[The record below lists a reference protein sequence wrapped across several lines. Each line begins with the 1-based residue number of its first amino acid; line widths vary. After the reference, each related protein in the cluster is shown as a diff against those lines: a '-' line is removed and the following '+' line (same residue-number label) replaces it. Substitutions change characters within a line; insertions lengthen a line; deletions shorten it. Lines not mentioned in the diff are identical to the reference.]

1 MADEE
6 TDMELPSDTVLDE
19 TPARALKFFGAVSMN
34 GGIRAALEQRGY
46 TEAIHEN
53 GWDLVRRA
61 SGWRKASAT
70 PQQQTEA
77 AKALAEID
85 KWDEPHFRIARAA
98 LVAMPAQRKFLF
110 EGLEAQQGIA
120 AITSVG
126 TFLDRTDELEKGEE
140 RKKTRKADH
149 AALAK
154 LAERGIDGAE
164 RKRLRAL
171 LAIATGSPV
180 PAQPVSPEVKTKAE
194 EQKTEQRAAKI
205 ELWLLFHEWSEIAK
219 SDISRRD
226 YLIQLGLAKRKVK
239 KPKGGGGGGKG
250 GSGGGDDSGGGGK

>member
-1 MADEE
+1 MADED

-34 GGIRAALEQRGY
+34 AGIRAAIEQRGY
-46 TEAIHEN
+46 TEAIHEKA
-53 GWDLVRRA
+53 WDLVRRA
-61 SGWRKASAT
+61 SGWRKASSAS

-110 EGLEAQQGIA
+110 DGLEAQQGIGS
-120 AITSVG
+120 ITSVG
-126 TFLDRTDELEKGEE
+126 TFLDRADELEKGEE
-140 RKKTRKADH
+140 RKKTRKADQ

-164 RKRLRAL
+164 RKRLRGL
-171 LAIATGSPV
+171 LAIATGSPE
-180 PAQPVSPEVKTKAE
+180 PTQPVSPEVKTKAE
-194 EQKTEQRAAKI
+194 EQKTEQREAKI
-205 ELWLLFHEWSEIAK
+205 ELWLLFHEWSEIAR

-239 KPKGGGGGGKG
+239 KPPKGSGGEDTGGGGK
-250 GSGGGDDSGGGGK
+250 